1 MCGRYSLT
9 TPVDSMACLF
19 GFDERPNLA
28 ARYNI
33 APTQDV
39 LIVRIGES
47 GAVQGVT
54 VRWGLTPPWAKN
66 LNDGV
71 RMINAR
77 SETVQE
83 KASFRG
89 AYGSRRCLI
98 PADGFYEWR
107 KSETRKQPYRIA
119 MRDSLAFAFAG
130 IWETWCAPSGKKIE
144 TCAILTT
151 VATPALTQIHH
162 RMPVILDPGSYD
174 LWMKGPPNAAAALMQ
189 PYESDALGAYS
200 IGAAVGDVRNDGS
213 ELWEA
218 APEPDIWPTPPKQLD
233 LL

>member
-9 TPVDSMACLF
+9 TPVDSMAGLF

-107 KSETRKQPYRIA
+107 KSETGKQPYRIA

-213 ELWEA
+213 
-218 APEPDIWPTPPKQLD
+218 KQLD